1 MHLNSY
7 PKIKIFVLFF
17 ALWQQSCHNNQQAT
31 AEAPAVVKEGS
42 IHQVTDKAETATTEI
57 VVGAARTETYLPYL
71 RGKKLGLVV
80 NHTSM
85 VDEMHLVDL
94 LLANDLQ
101 IGAIF
106 APEHGFR
113 GTADAGE
120 KVQDGIDVQT
130 GLPLISLYGS
140 HKEPTAE
147 DLAEI
152 DALVFDIQDVG
163 ARFYTYISTMH
174 YVMQAA
180 AKKGIPIF
188 ILDRPNPNGH
198 YVDGPVLKPSHQSF
212 VGMHPVPVV
221 HGMTV
226 GEYARMINGQGWL
239 DDGLK
244 ADLQVVSCVNYTHDT
259 PYNLPIAPSPNLPN
273 MRSIYLYPSLCFFE
287 GTVFSVGRGTDTQFQ
302 IYGHPDFG
310 IGSYQFTPQS
320 SPGAKYPKLEGKSC
334 KGISLVRQAPK
345 KIRDE
350 GQLNLFYL
358 LQAYTHYSD
367 QKHFFLENK
376 FIDKLAGST
385 QLRVQIRAGL
395 NQEEIRASW
404 QEGLLAFKA
413 MRRKYLLYD

>member
-1 MHLNSY
+1 M
-7 PKIKIFVLFF
+7 
-17 ALWQQSCHNNQQAT
+17 WQQSCHNNQQAV
-31 AEAPAVVKEGS
+31 AETPSVVKEGS
-42 IHQVTDKAETATTEI
+42 INNTTEDAEPVTAEI
-57 VVGAARTETYLPYL
+57 VVGAGRTETYLPYL
-71 RGKKLGLVV
+71 SDKKLGLVV
-80 NHTSM
+80 NQTSM
-85 VDEMHLVDL
+85 VNDTHLVDL
-94 LLANDLQ
+94 LLTNKLQ

-120 KVQDGIDVQT
+120 KVKDGIDVKT

-147 DLAEI
+147 DLAGI

-174 YVMQAA
+174 YIMQAA
-180 AKKGIPIF
+180 AKKGIPVF
-188 ILDRPNPNGH
+188 IMDRPNPNGH
-198 YVDGPVLKPSHQSF
+198 YVDGPILKPSHQSF

-226 GEYARMINGQGWL
+226 GEYARMINGEGWL

-244 ADLQVVSCVNYTHDT
+244 ADLQVVSCINYTHDT
-259 PYNLPIAPSPNLPN
+259 PYSLTVAPSPNLPN
-273 MRSIYLYPSLCFFE
+273 MRAIYLYPSLCFFE
-287 GTVFSVGRGTDTQFQ
+287 GTVFSVGRGTNTQFQ

-310 IGSYQFTPQS
+310 IGSYMFTPKS
-320 SPGAKYPKLEGKSC
+320 GPGAKYPKLENESC
-334 KGISLVRQAPK
+334 KGISLVSQTPE
-345 KIRDE
+345 KIRAE

-367 QKHFFLENK
+367 QNNFFLDNK

-385 QLRVQIRAGL
+385 QLRVQISAGL
-395 NQEEIRASW
+395 NQEQIRESW
-404 QEGLLAFKA
+404 QEDLNEFKQ
-413 MRRKYLLYD
+413 MREKYLLYD